1 MVIIVLPIKKKCC
14 LEIKYSM
21 INICL
26 YYKYDVMLLFSLIAR
41 FARPAKQ
48 IDSKRKEARS
58 MVENRSNQIQY
69 DFYL

>member
-1 MVIIVLPIKKKCC
+1 MKSSVPV
-14 LEIKYSM
+14 
-21 INICL
+21 
-26 YYKYDVMLLFSLIAR
+26 FIAS

-48 IDSKRKEARS
+48 VVFKSCKAALKEARS